1 MAMRGKWVAV
11 LALTAMLAGCG
22 TAASRPAA
30 QAAGPAATRAP
41 VGSRAAALTL
51 ARQMLSRL
59 LVPAGS
65 QAAYPSP
72 VPEPLSVPSAGGVGP
87 YTVELHRFVLVRE
100 PAAAVRSFLLAHV
113 PAGMGWAGDG
123 LAPGT
128 TNTVTVLWV
137 AYRPRSLAAGLA
149 NAELGTAAMPWSG
162 GDTLLRADASVSW
175 FPPRSAAEQL
185 TAAGFRSVTVTAT
198 EAIPQPQTVT
208 RTLTSPAVIGRLVA
222 LVDSLPATPYPD
234 VAARSCAG
242 VATVYRLV
250 FTPGVVI
257 YAGGCGGSD
266 AITVDGKDQ
275 PRLWD
280 PGVLTVAARQLL
292 TGPSYAPLVRC
303 GQGEQPVGYL
313 GVVRPGEATG
323 ARNALG
329 TALLAE
335 VSDTGLGVVDIAV
348 TANGM
353 SAARRQR
360 DFSSWGPVLPQA
372 RQARLQ
378 SCDMLLSDRPADQPL
393 INAAL
398 AAVAKQG
405 YAASAARLK
414 SKLLEVL
421 VSDNPAASGS
431 VVVTLQ
437 TSGGPAYELAARGG
451 PPVHGYL
458 VYTLLENVSGARV
471 TGIAPGGFGAEAP
484 SMVKC
489 RIGPAPPASAYGPE
503 AAAIEAV
510 KECR

>member
-1 MAMRGKWVAV
+1 M
-11 LALTAMLAGCG
+11 
-22 TAASRPAA
+22 S
-30 QAAGPAATRAP
+30 
-41 VGSRAAALTL
+41 
-51 ARQMLSRL
+51 
-59 LVPAGS
+59 
-65 QAAYPSP
+65 
-72 VPEPLSVPSAGGVGP
+72 
-87 YTVELHRFVLVRE
+87 
-100 PAAAVRSFLLAHV
+100 
-113 PAGMGWAGDG
+113 WAGDG

-137 AYRPRSLAAGLA
+137 AYRPRSLASGLTD
-149 NAELGTAAMPWSG
+149 AELSTAAMPSAG
-162 GDTLLRADASVSW
+162 GDTLIRADASVSW

-185 TAAGFRSVTVTAT
+185 NAASFRSVTATAT
-198 EAIPQPQTVT
+198 EVIPRPRTVT
-208 RTLTSPAVIGRLVA
+208 RTFTSPAVIGPLAA
-222 LVDSLPATPYPD
+222 LVNSLPATPYPD
-234 VAARSCAG
+234 VAGMSCA
-242 VATVYRLV
+242 VATGYRLD

-257 YAGGCGGSD
+257 YPGGCGGSD
-266 AITVDGKDQ
+266 AITVNGKDQ

-280 PGVLTVAARQLL
+280 QGVLTAAARQLL
-292 TGPSYAPLVRC
+292 TGTSYAPLVRY
-303 GQGEQPVGYL
+303 GEGEQPVGYL
-313 GVVRPGEATG
+313 GVVRPGKATA

-335 VSDTGLGVVDIAV
+335 VSDTSLGVVDIAV

-353 SAARRQR
+353 SAAQRQR

-398 AAVAKQG
+398 VAVAKQG
-405 YAASAARLK
+405 YVTSAARLK

-431 VVVTLQ
+431 VIVTLQ
-437 TSGGPAYELAARGG
+437 TSGGPAYELAARGA

-458 VYTLLENVSGARV
+458 VYTLLENVSSARV

-484 SMVKC
+484 VMVKC
-489 RIGPAPPASAYGPE
+489 RIGPAPPASVYGPA